1 MGECVKLDRV
11 SIKNF
16 RSINNLDIDFRF
28 GCQILIGINECGKS
42 NVLRA
47 LNLLDQN
54 IVASPSDLR
63 IERHD
68 EDPVTKGH
76 VWFVFKLDKDEIDEV
91 RELVIPWF
99 CEESRNAPFLID
111 EVGSNLVD
119 WLNGKN
125 EILYAV
131 DLPGSQRRLTSWSV
145 SSSLKLALGWF
156 RNRVSESIEIR
167 FDSDKV
173 VKVPGR
179 GFVFVTDPNVLPSG
193 GFSPA
198 TLKEVN
204 DVFIDASKNIFLSR
218 LPKCVFW
225 RYSDEYLLPSSVD
238 LSTFSTNPDSCVP
251 LKSMFELAGYPAA
264 SLSEIMS
271 AAQAQGHHRFVNIL
285 EKVASA
291 ATAYLRTVWPDY
303 KTVRLRLEPNGGSI
317 SPMVLDDT
325 VRLDMANRS
334 DGFKRFVSF
343 LLQISAKVH
352 TEELVGALVLV
363 DEPEIA
369 LHPSGARSLMKEL
382 IRIGENNRVVFSTH
396 SIFMVDKDEIGRHL
410 IVEKKQDV
418 TVASRAVK
426 SRVQDEEVL
435 YSAIGY
441 SIFEAL
447 NAQNVVF
454 EGWRDKVIFDVLAR
468 SRSKGDKDV
477 RAKLSRIGKTFA
489 EGVKDV
495 RNVARF
501 LELAARPCLII
512 SDSDAPALQAK
523 KAYCVP
529 GAWGEW
535 VTLQDIFPESPIF
548 TGEDLVS
555 RAALVSRLNKIRASY
570 NNLPELSVSFFT
582 EGESSVAAMKRWLR
596 SGGLDGGDLESAM
609 NHAKELTFDNLKRS
623 ELIEVGEHL
632 VDFVLGYD
640 FSSQVEA

>member
-1 MGECVKLDRV
+1 MKLDRV
-11 SIKNF
+11 IINNF
-16 RSINNLDIDFRF
+16 RSISNLDVDFRY
-28 GCQILIGINECGKS
+28 GCQALIGINECGKS
-42 NVLRA
+42 NILRA
-47 LNLLDQN
+47 LNLLDQS
-54 IVASPSDLR
+54 VVTSPSDLR

-76 VWFVFKLDKDEIDEV
+76 VWFVFRLDDDEIDDV
-91 RELVIPWF
+91 RQRVVSWF
-99 CEESRNAPFLID
+99 CEETLSAPFLAN
-111 EVGSNLVD
+111 EVRSNVVS
-119 WLNGKN
+119 WLSGRN
-125 EILYAV
+125 EVLYTV

-145 SSSLKLALGWF
+145 SSSLKLSSGWF
-156 RNRVSESIEIR
+156 RNKTSDSIEVRLDSEST
-167 FDSDKV
+167 

-179 GFVFVTDPNVLPSG
+179 GFVFVTDPNALPSG

-198 TLKEVN
+198 SLKEVN
-204 DVFIDASKNIFLSR
+204 DVFIDVAKNIFLSR

-225 RYSDEYLLPSSVD
+225 RYSDEYLLPSNVD
-238 LSTFSTNPDSCVP
+238 LSTFSSNPDSCVP
-251 LKSMFELAGYPAA
+251 LKSMFELAGYPAS
-264 SLSEIMS
+264 SLADTLS

-285 EKVASA
+285 EKVANA
-291 ATAYLRTVWPDY
+291 ATTYLRNVWPDY
-303 KTVRLRLEPNGGSI
+303 KTVRLRLEPNGQSI
-317 SPMVLDDT
+317 APMVLDDS

-343 LLQISAKVH
+343 LLQVSAKVH
-352 TEELVGALVLV
+352 MEELVGALVLV

-410 IVEKKQDV
+410 VVEKKQDV

-447 NAQNVVF
+447 NSQNVVF
-454 EGWRDKVIFDVLAR
+454 EGWRDKVVFDVLVR
-468 SRSKGDKDV
+468 SRSKGDKEA
-477 RAKLSRIGKTFA
+477 RAKLSKIGRTFA

-512 SDSDAPALQAK
+512 SDSDTPALQAK
-523 KAYCVP
+523 NAYCVP

-535 VTLQDIFPESPIF
+535 VTLQDIFPGRPIF

-555 RAALVSRLNKIRASY
+555 RAALVPRLNKIRASY
-570 NNLPELSVSFFT
+570 SGVPELTEGFFT
-582 EGESSVAAMKRWLR
+582 EGESSVAAIRRWLR
-596 SGGLDGGDLESAM
+596 GGGLDGNGLESAM
-609 NHAKELTFDNLKRS
+609 NQAKELIFENLKRS
-623 ELIEVGEHL
+623 ELIDAGDCL

-640 FSSQVEA
+640 FAGQIAA